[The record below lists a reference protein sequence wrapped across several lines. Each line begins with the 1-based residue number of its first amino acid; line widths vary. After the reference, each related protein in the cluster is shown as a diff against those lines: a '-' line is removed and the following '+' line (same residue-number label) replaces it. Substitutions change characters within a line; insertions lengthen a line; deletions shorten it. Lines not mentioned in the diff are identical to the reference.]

1 MLKLLKNK
9 KGVTLVELLAVII
22 ILGII
27 AAIAIPTIGNLID
40 NQKQNAAEAEWANVL
55 EAARLYKVAEPEAQT
70 VDLATLVSEGYIT
83 VALGDVALDDDAE
96 YATEPEGGLLPLI
109 TALADIDFDLTG
121 AAPVVDLPTDY
132 THVYVNGL
140 IVVPAV

>member
-27 AAIAIPTIGNLID
+27 AAIAIPTIGNLIE

-55 EAARLYKVAEPEAQT
+55 EAARLYKVAEPDATT

-83 VALGDVALDDDAE
+83 VAVGDVALDDDAIYDE
-96 YATEPEGGLLPLI
+96 DPETTLALI

-121 AAPVVDLPTDY
+121 AAPAVDLPTNY
-132 THVYVNGL
+132 THVYVNGK